1 MNSLKQDQRINGQQQ
16 LAEVLRVE
24 RRVVALIYATWCP
37 YCMRFL
43 PVFTRYAQE
52 RQDFY
57 LVRDDHEDIAELY
70 EVDVVPTI
78 LVFENG
84 KVTRRLDGVLGSGLT
99 EKQLADFIV
108 GF

>member
-1 MNSLKQDQRINGQQQ
+1 MNRLTQDQRVNGQQQ
-16 LAEVLRVE
+16 LAEVLRLGQ
-24 RRVVALIYATWCP
+24 RVVALIYATWCP

-52 RQDFY
+52 RHDFY
-57 LVRDDHEDIAELY
+57 LVCDDREAIAGLY

-84 KVTRRLDGVLGSGLT
+84 KVTRRLDGILGSGLT
-99 EKQLADFIV
+99 EKQLTDFIAAL
-108 GF
+108 